1 MSRTFWASPA
11 GRGAVVVA
19 LLAGLLA
26 GCGIPDGTEVVS
38 VKPGPSTGL
47 TPGGDDTPTR
57 ATRESTND
65 RAQFVENYLQAV
77 AGDPAT
83 APTDR
88 VKDFFSPSARRT
100 LKLSP
105 EVRVVRLVEEP
116 LVNPGS
122 SKVLVKVQQVGV
134 LAGTKGTLEPS
145 VGGIDAYEFTVDE
158 VEGQTGLFITKA
170 PPVLLLSD
178 TALSTFYE
186 RRTIYFWNRENT
198 ALVPDV
204 RYMSSAIPSERRPT
218 EIIKWLAAG
227 PSQWLAG
234 AVQELPENTKVDSN
248 VPAVSDEK
256 LQINLSGVALPPDD
270 PGALNRLAHQIRWSL
285 RPYLAPQ
292 LELRFDNQKQ
302 DVFSGTDYL
311 SSNPAYRFADEP
323 ERFCV
328 YDGQIRRLARSVN
341 PTLPVPGVTAEVNR
355 NVRSAALSSV
365 GGTRTY
371 AALVTGEGDRQVLR
385 VGTSVAD
392 RPAVFRQSVLP
403 GTAGRPVW
411 AITPQGSD
419 TGAAV
424 GLIVVDRRIYSFG
437 VDGAAPRPVEWQ
449 GGTAGVQ
456 AVAVAPDGR
465 RVAVVAGGRLYMS
478 VITTAGNTMQLAPP
492 RPIQVLLKDLSAVD
506 WSSEGFVVVAGVRD
520 ETRRVAITDVSID
533 GAVQNNRQADLGTA
547 RITHLVA
554 YPANPVVPDGDA
566 KAVSY
571 VADSVAYD
579 VVGEP
584 KRIAVTDVAGPV
596 PGPAPGVLPSAPFF
610 LN

>member
-1 MSRTFWASPA
+1 
-11 GRGAVVVA
+11 
-19 LLAGLLA
+19 
-26 GCGIPDGTEVVS
+26 
-38 VKPGPSTGL
+38 
-47 TPGGDDTPTR
+47 
-57 ATRESTND
+57 
-65 RAQFVENYLQAV
+65 
-77 AGDPAT
+77 
-83 APTDR
+83 
-88 VKDFFSPSARRT
+88 
-100 LKLSP
+100 
-105 EVRVVRLVEEP
+105 
-116 LVNPGS
+116 
-122 SKVLVKVQQVGV
+122 
-134 LAGTKGTLEPS
+134 
-145 VGGIDAYEFTVDE
+145 
-158 VEGQTGLFITKA
+158 
-170 PPVLLLSD
+170 VLLLTD

-186 RRTIYFWNRENT
+186 RRTIYYWNRENT

-218 EIIKWLAAG
+218 EIVKWLAAG

-248 VPAVSDEK
+248 VPAVSDET

-270 PGALNRLAHQIRWSL
+270 PSGALNRLAHQLRWSL

-292 LELRFDNQKQ
+292 LELRFDNQRQ
-302 DVFSGTDYL
+302 GVYSGTEYL
-311 SSNPAYRFADEP
+311 SSNPAYRFTDEP

-371 AALVTGEGDRQVLR
+371 AALVTGDGSRQLLQ
-385 VGTSVAD
+385 VGTSVAG
-392 RPAVFRQSVLP
+392 RPAVFRRSVLP
-403 GTAGRPVW
+403 GAAGRPVW
-411 AITPQGSD
+411 AVTPQGSD

-424 GLIVVDRRIYSFG
+424 GLLVVAGRIYSFG
-437 VDGAAPRPVEWQ
+437 VDGAAPRPVQWP
-449 GGTAGVQ
+449 GGPTGVQ

-478 VITTAGNTMQLAPP
+478 VLTTGGNTMQLAPP

-506 WSSEGFVVVAGVRD
+506 WSSEGFVVVAGVRG
-520 ETRRVAITDVSID
+520 ETRRVAITDVSVD
-533 GAVQNNRQADLGTA
+533 GAVQTNRQADLGTA
-547 RITHLVA
+547 LISHLAA

-571 VADSVAYD
+571 VAQDVAYD

-584 KRIAVTDVAGPV
+584 KRIAVADIAGPV
-596 PGPAPGVLPSAPFF
+596 PSPVAGVLPTAPFF